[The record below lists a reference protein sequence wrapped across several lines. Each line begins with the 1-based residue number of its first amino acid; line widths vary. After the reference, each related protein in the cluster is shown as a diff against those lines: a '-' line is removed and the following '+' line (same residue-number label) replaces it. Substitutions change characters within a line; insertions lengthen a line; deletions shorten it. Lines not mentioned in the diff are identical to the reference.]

1 MAKIRLAVLFGGRAC
16 EHDVSIVSALQCMDA
31 VNAEDYDVIPVYIA
45 RDGAW
50 YTGAPLR
57 KLETLRNFDPA
68 KPGITR
74 VYPDVTAG
82 SGALL
87 TIEKKKGLFGGGD
100 ELTVAERIDVAMPVL
115 HGMNGE
121 DGTVQGLL
129 ELMNVPYTSAGLVGS
144 SVGMDKIAMKQLF
157 RGCGFPIIDYVWL
170 TRDEWE
176 QDAVSVVRRV

>member
-100 ELTVAERIDVAMPVL
+100 ELTVAERIDVAMPC
-115 HGMNGE
+115 
-121 DGTVQGLL
+121 LL
-129 ELMNVPYTSAGLVGS
+129 YTSPS
-144 SVGMDKIAMKQLF
+144 
-157 RGCGFPIIDYVWL
+157 P
-170 TRDEWE
+170 RD
-176 QDAVSVVRRV
+176 VRRSRMPSCA